1 MKRRRLEALQD
12 RGWQVLNGNKIR
24 TRTAIVLNWFLI
36 LLIFLNVVAVTLE
49 TVHSLATRFEQA
61 FWVFEVASVLIF
73 SVEFLVRLWCVP
85 AGPRVTLRR
94 LEEARLQ
101 GDSEEIETRRAEHEE
116 ETGSRLRWIVSP
128 MALVDL
134 FAILPT
140 FLPALA
146 AFDMRFLRAL
156 RLLRVFR
163 LLKVARYTSSIRVFQ
178 QVLRDKREE
187 LVLSFFVMFL
197 CLMISSSLMYY
208 VEHDV
213 LQNKSSGAF
222 QSIPDAMWWAVAALS
237 TVGYGDVY
245 PITTLGRVLGAFVAM
260 IGIGMFGLPAAILA
274 SGFMEG
280 IDRKRDAEE
289 RKRLERVAK
298 ANAKASAQ
306 ASAQTSA
313 QTSARTGP
321 GMGVAASA
329 ITSPQP
335 SAPPA
340 LSPSA
345 VCCPHCGGGISLVAR
360 AAS

>member
-1 MKRRRLEALQD
+1 MKRRRIEALQD

-36 LLIFLNVVAVTLE
+36 ILIFLNVVAVTLE
-49 TVHSLATRFEQA
+49 TVQSLRVEFDQA
-61 FWVFEVASVLIF
+61 FWIFEVTSVLIF
-73 SVEFLVRLWCVP
+73 GAEYLVRLWCVP

-101 GDSEEIETRRAEHEE
+101 GDPDEIEAREADYAE
-116 ETGSRLRWIVSP
+116 ETGSRLRWMISP

-163 LLKVARYTSSIRVFQ
+163 LLKVARYTRSIRLFQ

-213 LQNKSSGAF
+213 PQHRVSGAF
-222 QSIPDAMWWAVAALS
+222 QSIPAAMWWATAALS

-245 PITTLGRVLGAFVAM
+245 PVTSLGKVLGALVAM
-260 IGIGMFGLPAAILA
+260 IGIGMFGLPAGILA
-274 SGFMEG
+274 AGFMEG
-280 IDRKRDAEE
+280 IDRKNAAEE
-289 RKRLERVAK
+289 RKRAERAAK
-298 ANAKASAQ
+298 AKA
-306 ASAQTSA
+306 AS
-313 QTSARTGP
+313 GP

-329 ITSPQP
+329 ITSP
-335 SAPPA
+335 SVAPAAPVA
-340 LSPSA
+340 GA
-345 VCCPHCGGGISLVAR
+345 VCCPHCGGGISLVAG
-360 AAS
+360 AA